1 VVTLRLREF
10 RPIPNDAP
18 RVRQRPGLKFENHE
32 GFRAYSMFV
41 LEARCRSRHKSELWV
56 ERRMTDNHDQAMTLG
71 PTRVET
77 RAHKLRTNALPLV
90 LRQYGH
96 WRKTD
101 RRLC

>member
-1 VVTLRLREF
+1 
-10 RPIPNDAP
+10 
-18 RVRQRPGLKFENHE
+18 
-32 GFRAYSMFV
+32 
-41 LEARCRSRHKSELWV
+41 
-56 ERRMTDNHDQAMTLG
+56 MTDNHDQAMTLG

-101 RRLC
+101 RRLSWLHIPDLHRREENMTDDLCFDGRDEGNRIR